1 MAGFSGCDCLASLEG
16 SLSEQMSFACA
27 EDYAETRV
35 STLRKAMRAA
45 GAQKDASLPVAFIEN
60 SSHCSTNTA
69 GEKVI
74 GPNKDRRWLPELMAQ
89 VLLLSAAPSVKQT
102 CILQAVHCCSSI
114 AYHTVSIVQDI
125 FVVMWI
131 EATKSTAV
139 EQAHQQSCAPESS
152 CPNWQSCPFCYAQ
165 AHLQEC

>member
-1 MAGFSGCDCLASLEG
+1 M
-16 SLSEQMSFACA
+16 FAAA

-35 STLRKAMRAA
+35 ATLRKAMHAA

-89 VLLLSAAPSVKQT
+89 VLLLNAALLCFLGQT
-102 CILQAVHCCSSI
+102 NLHTSDMAVHCCSSI
-114 AYHTVSIVQDI
+114 AHHTCQERQVQI
-125 FVVMWI
+125 HAW
-131 EATKSTAV
+131 
-139 EQAHQQSCAPESS
+139 HP
-152 CPNWQSCPFCYAQ
+152 
-165 AHLQEC
+165 

>member
-1 MAGFSGCDCLASLEG
+1 MLFAG
-16 SLSEQMSFACA
+16 A

-89 VLLLSAAPSVKQT
+89 VSLLNAALLCSLSHANMCT
-102 CILQAVHCCSSI
+102 LDMAVHC
-114 AYHTVSIVQDI
+114 
-125 FVVMWI
+125 
-131 EATKSTAV
+131 
-139 EQAHQQSCAPESS
+139 
-152 CPNWQSCPFCYAQ
+152 
-165 AHLQEC
+165 